1 MKLRLFLKI
10 YLGLHLLFAA
20 VYGSANW
27 LASRHAQPYRFYA
40 PWEPDMPF
48 VPHMIYAYFS
58 IALLFWVPL
67 YLLDEVRIRRL
78 GVAATACII
87 IAGLIFLLAP
97 GVLGYPA
104 LPALGGT
111 IEETLLQTLQS
122 VDKRF
127 NTAPSLH
134 VALSTL
140 LVLVARQGPT
150 PTWMRVALFA
160 WLGAIMASV
169 LLVHQHHLLDVVSG
183 VLLGS
188 ACYAWYRRPIQA
200 V

>member
-27 LASRHAQPYRFYA
+27 LAARHARPFRYYA
-40 PWEPDMPF
+40 PWETDMPF
-48 VPHMIYAYFS
+48 VPEMIYVYFS

-67 YLLDEVRIRRL
+67 LVLDEARMRRL
-78 GVAATACII
+78 GVAAAACILV
-87 IAGLIFLLAP
+87 AGLIFVLAP
-97 GVLGYPA
+97 GVVGYPG

-111 IEETLLQTLQS
+111 IEEVLFQALHT

-140 LVLVARQGPT
+140 LVLVVRQGARPA
-150 PTWMRVALFA
+150 WVRMALFT
-160 WLGAIMASV
+160 WLGAIMVSV
-169 LLVHQHHLLDVVSG
+169 LLVHQHHLTDIASG
-183 VLLGS
+183 ALLGA
-188 ACYAWYRRPIQA
+188 ACYAWYRRPLQA

>member
-27 LASRHAQPYRFYA
+27 LASMHAQPAHYFA
-40 PWEPDMPF
+40 PWEPAMPF
-48 VPHMIYAYFS
+48 VPLMIYAYFS

-67 YLLDEVRIRRL
+67 FVLDETRMRRL
-78 GVAATACII
+78 GVAAAACIL
-87 IAGLIFLLAP
+87 IAGLCFVLAP
-97 GVLGYPA
+97 GILGYPA

-140 LVLVARQGPT
+140 LVLVARHGSAPV
-150 PTWMRVALFA
+150 WLRAMLFA
-160 WLGAIMASV
+160 WLGTIMVSV
-169 LLVHQHHLLDVVSG
+169 LLVHQHHLFDVASG
-183 VLLGS
+183 ALLG
-188 ACYAWYRRPIQA
+188 ALCYAWYRRPFQA